1 VTKRVFEIKV
11 KTENSIFVTR
21 KDATFKYH
29 FLFTSSNI
37 LLTILLFKILN
48 SLLLMILD
56 LKFSNMTDGFSNAIA
71 YKCQINS
78 FPLGGVAISHK
89 IAVARPTLRIRNA
102 GETNSRRKWVV
113 DWWLRRGNSTWPT
126 KL

>member
-1 VTKRVFEIKV
+1 
-11 KTENSIFVTR
+11 
-21 KDATFKYH
+21 
-29 FLFTSSNI
+29 
-37 LLTILLFKILN
+37 
-48 SLLLMILD
+48 MIPD

-102 GETNSRRKWVV
+102 GETNSRRKWVGWIGGLEEATQLGQQSY
-113 DWWLRRGNSTWPT
+113 DKDL
-126 KL
+126 